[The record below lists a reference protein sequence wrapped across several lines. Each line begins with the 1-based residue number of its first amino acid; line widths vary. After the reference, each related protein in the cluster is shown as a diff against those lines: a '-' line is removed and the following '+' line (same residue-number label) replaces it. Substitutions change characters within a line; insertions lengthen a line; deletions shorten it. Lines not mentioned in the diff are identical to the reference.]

1 MLSGPLPEDVRRVNP
16 SVSSSPGP
24 PEKKLHLPVSLRGK
38 ILFCK
43 LMPRGFEE
51 EAEPGKV
58 PGSPRAPA
66 GSAHST
72 SPGDHRQLLGGEY
85 LNRS

>member
-16 SVSSSPGP
+16 SVSSSPRP
-24 PEKKLHLPVSLRGK
+24 PEKKRHLPVSLRGK

-66 GSAHST
+66 AQLTRQAPGITGSFWAGSI
-72 SPGDHRQLLGGEY
+72 
-85 LNRS
+85 